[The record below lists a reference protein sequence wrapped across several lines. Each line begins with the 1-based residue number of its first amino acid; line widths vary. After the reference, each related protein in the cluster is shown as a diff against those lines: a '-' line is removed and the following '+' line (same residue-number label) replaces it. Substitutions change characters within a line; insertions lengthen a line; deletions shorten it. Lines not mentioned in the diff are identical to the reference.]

1 MRSFR
6 FTILFLTIV
15 LIITGL
21 SFGQTKKSTTTK
33 KTIKPVIKTTPTPA
47 ATPVE
52 ETNVKTDIKKN
63 ERPAQEKSTSE
74 SQKANQNTKTS
85 SRINSD
91 NPVYFYEFSQ
101 PNFMVAKVFI
111 EHDETGKGKITF
123 MKLDFQEEVSD
134 PIQLSPATLE
144 KIKTAFNALNFLAS
158 NENYQDEK
166 RNYSHLGELKIK
178 MKKDGRERTAAFNW
192 TENKDAKLLADEYR
206 KVSQQYVWMFDINV
220 SRENQPLQAPGLMDT
235 LDGYLRRSEIS
246 DPPQMIPFL
255 KKLSDDE
262 RIPLIARNH
271 ATRLIR
277 EIEKKAEKEKEK
289 SEK

>member
-15 LIITGL
+15 LVITNL
-21 SFGQTKKSTTTK
+21 SFGQTKKNKTTK
-33 KTIKPVIKTTPTPA
+33 KTTKPVIKTTPTP
-47 ATPVE
+47 TTPPVE
-52 ETNVKTDIKKN
+52 ENAVKTDIKKN
-63 ERPAQEKSTSE
+63 NRPAEENSTGE
-74 SQKANQNTKTS
+74 PQKTNQAAKTN
-85 SRINSD
+85 SRINPD

-123 MKLDFQEEVSD
+123 MKQDFQEEVSD

-144 KIKTAFNALNFLAS
+144 KIKNAFNALSFLDS
-158 NENYQDEK
+158 KENYQDEK

-178 MKKDGRERTAAFNW
+178 MKKEGRERTAAFNW
-192 TENKDAKLLADEYR
+192 TENKDAKILADEYR
-206 KVSQQYVWMFDINV
+206 KISQQYVWIFDINV
-220 SRENQPLQAPGLMDT
+220 SRQNQPLQAPGLMDM

-271 ATRLIR
+271 ATRLIK
-277 EIEKKAEKEKEK
+277 EIEKKAEKENAK
-289 SEK
+289 